1 LYKSNKSSS
10 CKSGEE
16 FENGVI
22 EKFIGFKIE
31 YMFKNHFKIAWR
43 SLLRNKAYSTLNIL
57 GLATGMGVALII
69 GLWVYYQYSY
79 DKFLPHYKQLYQV
92 RRNFY
97 GNGDTMNYGGTSLKL
112 ATILRNQI
120 PEIQY
125 VSETD
130 GFGMHGLMVGDK
142 KFYIEGGQVGN
153 DFLKMFQY
161 DLVKGNASTVLNNPY
176 SIVLT
181 QSTAKALFGK
191 EDPLNKVVRF
201 DNKNDLKVTG
211 VLKDIASNSTLQ
223 FSYLVPFSYLEST
236 DDFTKIARTKGFGW
250 TNFMVFVKL
259 KPGISYTQVAPK
271 LKDLEKTET
280 DNFMSL
286 KTNIILDNV
295 ANWHLYENF
304 DKGKL
309 TTGFIEYV
317 NIFTLIGILVLLIA
331 CINFINLTTARSE
344 KRAKEVGVRKAIGSG
359 KNQLIFQFLT
369 ESVLLTFIAFI
380 FSLLFVQL
388 ALPAFNSLTSSNIK
402 IPFTNVMFWLI
413 ALSCVLLTGLVAGS
427 RPAFYLSS
435 FEPVKV
441 LKGKLHI
448 GKSAALPRKVLVVL
462 QFSCS
467 IALIICT
474 YIIYQQV
481 QYAKD
486 KPSGYDKNRL
496 MITDMNADLGSN
508 YTAIR
513 NDLIEKGI
521 AASVTTATASVT
533 TGGNHRDVEEWSGKR
548 PGESVDMGW
557 IRVSDDYFKT
567 LGMSMKEGRDFN
579 SPSDTL
585 NVIFNEAAVK
595 LLRLKNPLNQTITWI
610 DTKFRIIGIVK
621 NALMASPFGQADPT
635 MFFYDAHPQDV
646 IMYRLSSNIKTQD
659 AITKLTSIFNKYN
672 PAYPYTYT
680 FADDNY
686 AAKFNLEILIGKLAG
701 LFAGLAIFISCLGL
715 FGLAAYIAE
724 QRTKEIGIR
733 KVLGASVS
741 QVWLLLSK
749 DFIVLVLI
757 SCVIASPVVF
767 YYMHNWLQQYDYRIT
782 IAPFV
787 FVVAGIVAIVI
798 TIITISF
805 HAIKAAV
812 ANPVK
817 SLRTE

>member
-1 LYKSNKSSS
+1 
-10 CKSGEE
+10 
-16 FENGVI
+16 
-22 EKFIGFKIE
+22 
-31 YMFKNHFKIAWR
+31 MFKNYFKTAWR
-43 SLLRNKAYSTLNIL
+43 NLVNNKAYSALNIL

-79 DKFLPHYKQLYQV
+79 DKFLPDYKQVYQV

-112 ATILRNQI
+112 ATILRTQI

-125 VSETD
+125 VAETD
-130 GFGMHGLMVGDK
+130 GFSMHGLKVSDK
-142 KFYIEGGQVGN
+142 KFYIKGGQVES

-161 DLVKGNASTVLNNPY
+161 KLLQGNANDVLNNPY

-181 QSTAKALFGK
+181 QSTAKALFGN
-191 EDPLNKVVRF
+191 EDPINKVVRF

-211 VLKDIASNSTLQ
+211 VLKDIPSNSTLQ
-223 FSYLVPFSYLEST
+223 FSYLVPFSYLEAT
-236 DDFTKIARTKGFGW
+236 DDFTKVARTKGFGW
-250 TNFMVFVKL
+250 TNYMVFVKL
-259 KPGISYTQVAPK
+259 KQGISYAQVEPK
-271 LKDLEKTET
+271 LQDLEKTET
-280 DNFMSL
+280 DNFMSM

-304 DKGKL
+304 DKGKR
-309 TTGFIEYV
+309 TTGFIQYV
-317 NIFTLIGILVLLIA
+317 NIFTIIGILVLLIA

-344 KRAKEVGVRKAIGSG
+344 KRAREVGVRKAIGSS
-359 KNQLIFQFLT
+359 KNHLIFQFLA
-369 ESVLLTFIAFI
+369 ESVLLTFISFI

-388 ALPAFNSLTSSNIK
+388 VLPAFNTLTSSDIK
-402 IPFTNVMFWLI
+402 IPFINYTFWLI
-413 ALSCVLLTGLVAGS
+413 ALSCVLLTGLLAGS

-441 LKGKLHI
+441 LKGKI
-448 GKSAALPRKVLVVL
+448 NVGKAAALPRQILVVL

-486 KPSGYDKNRL
+486 RPSGYDQNRL
-496 MITDMNADLGSN
+496 MITNMNEDLGNN
-508 YTAIR
+508 YTAIK
-513 NDLIEKGI
+513 NELIEKNI
-521 AASVTTATASVT
+521 ASSVTTATASVT
-533 TGGNHRDVEEWSGKR
+533 DGANHRDVEEFPGKR

-567 LGMSMKEGRDFN
+567 LGMQMKEGRNFD

-595 LLRLKNPLNQTITWI
+595 LLRLKDPLNQTITWI

-621 NALMASPFGQADPT
+621 NALMASPFEQADPT

-646 IMYRLSSNIKTQD
+646 IMYRLSSNMKTQD
-659 AITKLTSIFNKYN
+659 AITKLTAIFNQYN

-686 AAKFNLEILIGKLAG
+686 AAKFKLETLLGKLSG
-701 LFAGLAIFISCLGL
+701 LFAALAIFISCLGL
-715 FGLAAYIAE
+715 FGLAAYVAE

-733 KVLGASVS
+733 KVLGASVL
-741 QVWLLLSK
+741 QVWLMLSK

-757 SCVIASPVVF
+757 SCVIASPVAF
-767 YYMHNWLQQYDYRIT
+767 YYMHSWLQQYDYRI
-782 IAPFV
+782 IINPAV
-787 FVVAGIVAIVI
+787 FFVAGITAIMI

-805 HAIKAAV
+805 QAIKAAI

>member
-1 LYKSNKSSS
+1 
-10 CKSGEE
+10 
-16 FENGVI
+16 
-22 EKFIGFKIE
+22 
-31 YMFKNHFKIAWR
+31 MFKNYFKTAWR
-43 SLLRNKAYSTLNIL
+43 SLLKNRAYSTLNIL
-57 GLATGMGVALII
+57 GLATGMAVALII

-79 DKFLPHYKQLYQV
+79 DKFLSNYKQIYQV

-125 VSETD
+125 VAETD
-130 GFGMHGLMVGDK
+130 GFGMHGLKVDDK
-142 KFYIEGGQVGN
+142 KFYINGGQVGN
-153 DFLKMFQY
+153 DFLKIFQY
-161 DLVKGNASTVLNNPY
+161 DLSEGNANTVLNNPH

-181 QSTAKALFGK
+181 QSTAKALFGN
-191 EDPLNKVVRF
+191 EDPLNKIVRF

-211 VLKDIASNSTLQ
+211 VLKDIPSNSTLQ

-250 TNFMVFVKL
+250 TNFMTFVKL
-259 KPGISYTQVAPK
+259 KPGISYAQVEPK
-271 LKDLEKTET
+271 IRGLEKTET
-280 DNFMSL
+280 DNFMSMA
-286 KTNIILDNV
+286 TNIILDNV
-295 ANWHLYENF
+295 ANWHLYESF
-304 DKGKL
+304 DKGKF
-309 TTGFIEYV
+309 TTGFIQYV
-317 NIFTLIGILVLLIA
+317 NIFTVIGILVLLIA

-344 KRAKEVGVRKAIGSG
+344 KRAREVGVRKAIGSG
-359 KNQLIFQFLT
+359 RNHLIFQFLT

-388 ALPAFNSLTSSNIK
+388 ALPAFNSLTSSGIQ
-402 IPFTNVMFWLI
+402 IPFGNPIFWLI
-413 ALSCVLLTGLVAGS
+413 ALSCVILTGLVAGS
-427 RPAFYLSS
+427 SPAFYLSS

-441 LKGKLHI
+441 LKGKIHV
-448 GKSAALPRKVLVVL
+448 GKAAALPRQILVVL

-486 KPSGYDKNRL
+486 RPSGYDKSRL
-496 MITDMNADLGSN
+496 MITDMNADLGNN

-513 NDLIEKGI
+513 NELIEKGI
-521 AASVTTATASVT
+521 AEAVTTATASVT
-533 TGGNHRDVEEWSGKR
+533 AGGNHRDVEEWPGKR

-567 LGMSMKEGRDFN
+567 LGMSLKEGRDFDL
-579 SPSDTL
+579 PSDTV

-595 LLRLKNPLNQTITWI
+595 LLRLQNPLNQTITWI
-610 DTKFRIIGIVK
+610 DTRFKIIGIAK
-621 NALMASPFGQADPT
+621 NALMASPFQQADPT
-635 MFFYDAHPQDV
+635 MFFYDSHPQDV

-659 AITKLTSIFNKYN
+659 AISKLTSIFNRYN

-686 AAKFNLEILIGKLAG
+686 AAKFKLEVLIGKLSG
-701 LFAGLAIFISCLGL
+701 LFAALAIFISCLGL
-715 FGLAAYIAE
+715 FGLAAYIVE
-724 QRTKEIGIR
+724 QRAKEIGIR
-733 KVLGASVS
+733 KVLGASIS

-757 SCVIASPVVF
+757 SCVIASPIAF
-767 YYMHNWLQQYDYRIT
+767 YYMHDWLQQYDYRIMIT
-782 IAPFV
+782 PFV
-787 FVVAGIVAIVI
+787 FVIAAITAVVI
-798 TIITISF
+798 TIATISF
-805 HAIKAAV
+805 QSIKAAI
-812 ANPVK
+812 ANPVEA
-817 SLRTE
+817 LRSE

>member
-1 LYKSNKSSS
+1 MIKNY
-10 CKSGEE
+10 
-16 FENGVI
+16 
-22 EKFIGFKIE
+22 FKT
-31 YMFKNHFKIAWR
+31 AWR
-43 SLLRNKAYSTLNIL
+43 SLLKNKTYSVLNIL
-57 GLATGMGVALII
+57 GLATGIGVALII

-79 DKFLPHYKQLYQV
+79 DKFLLDYKQVYQV

-112 ATILRNQI
+112 ATILRTQI

-125 VSETD
+125 VAETD

-142 KFYIEGGQVGN
+142 KFYINGGQVGN
-153 DFLKMFQY
+153 DFLKIFQY
-161 DLVKGNASTVLNNPY
+161 DLVEGNANTVLNNPY

-181 QSTAKALFGK
+181 QSTAKALFGND
-191 EDPLNKVVRF
+191 DPLDKVVRF
-201 DNKNDLKVTG
+201 DNRNDLKVTG
-211 VLKDIASNSTLQ
+211 VLKDIPSNSTLQ

-236 DDFTKIARTKGFGW
+236 DDFTKLARTKGFGW
-250 TNFMVFVKL
+250 TNFMTFVKL
-259 KPGISYTQVAPK
+259 KSGISYAQVAPK
-271 LKDLEKTET
+271 LRDIEKTET
-280 DNFMSL
+280 DNFMSM

-295 ANWHLYENF
+295 ANWHMYENF

-309 TTGFIEYV
+309 VTGFIEYV
-317 NIFTLIGILVLLIA
+317 NIFTIIGILVLLIG
-331 CINFINLTTARSE
+331 CINFVNLTTARSE
-344 KRAKEVGVRKAIGSG
+344 KRAREVGVRKAIGSG

-380 FSLLFVQL
+380 FSILFVQL
-388 ALPAFNSLTSSNIK
+388 ALPAFNSLTNSQIK
-402 IPFTNVMFWLI
+402 IPFNNVIFWMI
-413 ALSCVLLTGLVAGS
+413 ALSCVLITGLVAGS

-441 LKGKLHI
+441 LKGKIHF
-448 GKSAALPRKVLVVL
+448 GKAAALPRKVLVVL

-486 KPSGYDKNRL
+486 RPSGYDKNRL
-496 MITDMNADLGSN
+496 MITDMNADLGNN
-508 YTAIR
+508 YTAIK

-533 TGGNHRDVEEWSGKR
+533 TGGNHRDVEEWQGKR

-567 LGMSMKEGRDFN
+567 LGMPMKEGRDFN
-579 SPSDTL
+579 APSDTS

-595 LLRLKNPLNQTITWI
+595 LLRLKNPLNQTIKWI

-621 NALMASPFGQADPT
+621 NALMKSPFEQADPT

-659 AITKLTSIFNKYN
+659 AIVKLTSIFNKYN

-686 AAKFNLEILIGKLAG
+686 AAKFKLEVLIGKLAG
-701 LFAGLAIFISCLGL
+701 LFAALAIFISCLGL

-757 SCVIASPVVF
+757 SCVIASPVAF
-767 YYMHNWLQQYDYRIT
+767 YYMHDWLQQYDYRIK

-787 FVVAGIVAIVI
+787 FVVAGVAAL
-798 TIITISF
+798 IITIATISF
-805 HAIKAAV
+805 QSIKAAI

-817 SLRTE
+817 SLKTE

>member
-1 LYKSNKSSS
+1 KITHQKSTS
-10 CKSGEE
+10 
-16 FENGVI
+16 
-22 EKFIGFKIE
+22 
-31 YMFKNHFKIAWR
+31 MFKNYFKTAWR
-43 SLLRNKAYSTLNIL
+43 SLVNNKAYSALNIL
-57 GLATGMGVALII
+57 GLATGMAVALII

-79 DKFLPHYKQLYQV
+79 DKFLPDYKRVYQV

-112 ATILRNQI
+112 ATILRTQI
-120 PEIQY
+120 PEVQY
-125 VSETD
+125 VAETD
-130 GFGMHGLMVGDK
+130 GFSMHGLKVDNK
-142 KFYIEGGQVGN
+142 KFYIKGGQVGS

-161 DLVKGNASTVLNNPY
+161 TLLEGNANDVLNNPY

-181 QSTAKALFGK
+181 QSIAKALFGNK
-191 EDPLNKVVRF
+191 DPINKVVRF

-211 VLKDIASNSTLQ
+211 VLKDIPSNSTLQ

-236 DDFTKIARTKGFGW
+236 DDFTKTARTKGFGW
-250 TNFMVFVKL
+250 TNYMVFVKL
-259 KPGISYTQVAPK
+259 KDGISYAQVEPK
-271 LKDLEKTET
+271 IKDLEKTET
-280 DNFMSL
+280 DNFMSM

-309 TTGFIEYV
+309 TTGFIQYV
-317 NIFTLIGILVLLIA
+317 NIFTIIGILVLLIA

-344 KRAKEVGVRKAIGSG
+344 KRAREVGVRKAIGSG
-359 KNQLIFQFLT
+359 KSHLIFQFLI

-380 FSLLFVQL
+380 FSLLFVQVT
-388 ALPAFNSLTSSNIK
+388 LPAFNTLTNSDIK
-402 IPFTNVMFWLI
+402 IPFTNYTFWLI
-413 ALSCVLLTGLVAGS
+413 ALSCVLLTGLLAGS

-441 LKGKLHI
+441 LKGKI
-448 GKSAALPRKVLVVL
+448 NVGKAAALPRQILVVL

-486 KPSGYDKNRL
+486 RPSGYDQNRL
-496 MITDMNADLGSN
+496 MITNMNEDLGNN
-508 YTAIR
+508 YTAIK
-513 NDLIEKGI
+513 NELIEKNI
-521 AASVTTATASVT
+521 ASSVTTATASVT
-533 TGGNHRDVEEWSGKR
+533 DGANHRDVEDFPGKR

-557 IRVSDDYFKT
+557 IKVSDDYFKT
-567 LGMSMKEGRDFN
+567 LGMQMKDGRNFD

-610 DTKFRIIGIVK
+610 DTKFKIIGMVK
-621 NALMASPFGQADPT
+621 NALMQSPFEQADPT
-635 MFFYDAHPQDV
+635 MFFYDPHPQDV

-659 AITKLTSIFNKYN
+659 AITKLTSIFNQYN

-686 AAKFNLEILIGKLAG
+686 AAKFKLETLIGKLSG
-701 LFAGLAIFISCLGL
+701 LFAALAVFISCLGL
-715 FGLAAYIAE
+715 FGLAAYVAE

-741 QVWLLLSK
+741 QVWLMLSK

-757 SCVIASPVVF
+757 SCVIASPVAY
-767 YYMHNWLQQYDYRIT
+767 YYMHDWLQQYDYRIT
-782 IAPFV
+782 ISAVV
-787 FVVAGIVAIVI
+787 FFVAGIMAILI
-798 TIITISF
+798 TIVTISF
-805 HAIKAAV
+805 QAIKAAI

>member
-1 LYKSNKSSS
+1 
-10 CKSGEE
+10 
-16 FENGVI
+16 
-22 EKFIGFKIE
+22 
-31 YMFKNHFKIAWR
+31 MFKNYFKTAWR
-43 SLLRNKAYSTLNIL
+43 GLIKNKVYSALNIL
-57 GLATGMGVALII
+57 GLATGMAVALLIS
-69 GLWVYYQYSY
+69 LWVYNQYSY
-79 DKFLPHYKQLYQV
+79 DKFLPDYKQLYQV

-112 ATILRNQI
+112 ATILRTQI

-125 VSETD
+125 VAETD
-130 GFGMHGLMVGDK
+130 GFGMHGLKVGDK
-142 KFYIEGGQVGN
+142 KFYINGGQVAN

-161 DLVKGNASTVLNNPY
+161 KLIEGNANAVLNNPY

-181 QSTAKALFGK
+181 QSIAKALFGN

-211 VLKDIASNSTLQ
+211 VLKDVPSNSTLQ

-236 DDFTKIARTKGFGW
+236 DDFTKLARTKGFGW

-259 KPGISYTQVAPK
+259 KPGISYAQMAPK
-271 LKDLEKTET
+271 IRDLQKTET
-280 DNFMSL
+280 DNFMSM
-286 KTNIILDNV
+286 KTNIVLDNV

-304 DKGKL
+304 ENGKQVS
-309 TTGFIEYV
+309 GFIEYV
-317 NIFTLIGILVLLIA
+317 NIFTIIGILVLLIA

-344 KRAKEVGVRKAIGSG
+344 KRAKEVGIRKAIGSE
-359 KNQLIFQFLT
+359 KIHLIFQFLI
-369 ESVLLTFIAFI
+369 ESVLLTFIAFV

-388 ALPAFNSLTSSNIK
+388 ALPAFNTLTSSAIK
-402 IPFTNVMFWLI
+402 IPFTNYIFWLI
-413 ALSCVLLTGLVAGS
+413 AFGCVLITALLAGS

-441 LKGKLHI
+441 LKGKI
-448 GKSAALPRKVLVVL
+448 YAGKAAALPRKVLVVL

-486 KPSGYDKNRL
+486 RPSGYDKDRL
-496 MITDMNADLGSN
+496 MITDMNEDLGNN

-513 NDLIEKGI
+513 NQLIEQGI
-521 AASVTTATASVT
+521 ATSVTTATASVT
-533 TGGNHRDVEEWSGKR
+533 RGGNHRDVEDWQGKR

-567 LGMSMKEGRDFN
+567 LGMTMKEGLNFEA
-579 SPSDTL
+579 PSDTL

-610 DTKFRIIGIVK
+610 DTKFRIIGVVK
-621 NALMASPFGQADPT
+621 NALMASPFEQADPT
-635 MFFYDAHPQDV
+635 MFFYDSHPQDV

-659 AITKLTSIFNKYN
+659 AITKLSAVFNKYN
-672 PAYPYTYT
+672 PAYPYTYA
-680 FADDNY
+680 FADDSY
-686 AAKFNLEILIGKLAG
+686 AAKFKLETLIGKLSG
-701 LFAGLAIFISCLGL
+701 LFAALAIFISCLGL

-724 QRTKEIGIR
+724 QRTKEIGVR

-757 SCVIASPVVF
+757 SCVIASPVAF
-767 YYMHNWLQQYDYRIT
+767 YYMHSWLQQYDYRIT
-782 IAPFV
+782 ISPFV
-787 FVVAGIVAIVI
+787 FFVAAIAAIVI
-798 TIITISF
+798 TIATISLQ
-805 HAIKAAV
+805 AIKAAL

>member
-1 LYKSNKSSS
+1 
-10 CKSGEE
+10 
-16 FENGVI
+16 
-22 EKFIGFKIE
+22 
-31 YMFKNHFKIAWR
+31 MFKNYFKTAWR
-43 SLLRNKAYSTLNIL
+43 SLSRNKAYSALNIL

-79 DKFLPHYKQLYQV
+79 DKFLPDYKQVYQV

-97 GNGDTMNYGGTSLKL
+97 GNGDTMNYAGTSLKL
-112 ATILRNQI
+112 ATILRTQI
-120 PEIQY
+120 PEIES
-125 VSETD
+125 VAETD
-130 GFGMHGLMVGDK
+130 GFGMHGLMVADK
-142 KFYIEGGQVGN
+142 KFYTNGGQVGN

-161 DLVKGNASTVLNNPY
+161 DLLEGNANTVLNNPY

-191 EDPLNKVVRF
+191 GDPLNKLVRF

-211 VLKDIASNSTLQ
+211 VLKDIPSNSTLQ

-236 DDFTKIARTKGFGW
+236 DDFTKLARTKGFGW

-259 KPGISYTQVAPK
+259 KPGISYAQVAPK
-271 LKDLEKTET
+271 IRDLEKTET
-280 DNFMSL
+280 DNFMSV

-309 TTGFIEYV
+309 TTGFIQYV
-317 NIFTLIGILVLLIA
+317 NIFTIIGILVLLIA

-344 KRAKEVGVRKAIGSG
+344 KRAREVGVRKAIGST
-359 KNQLIFQFLT
+359 KNHLIFQFLT
-369 ESVLLTFIAFI
+369 ESLLLTFIAFI
-380 FSLLFVQL
+380 FSILFVQL
-388 ALPAFNSLTSSNIK
+388 ALPAFNSLTNSHIK
-402 IPFTNVMFWLI
+402 IPLTNYIFWLI
-413 ALSCVLLTGLVAGS
+413 VLSCVLLTGLVAAS

-441 LKGKLHI
+441 LKGKIHV
-448 GKSAALPRKVLVVL
+448 GKAAALPRKVLVVL

-481 QYAKD
+481 QYAKER
-486 KPSGYDKNRL
+486 PSGYDKNRL
-496 MITDMNADLGSN
+496 MITDMNADIGNN
-508 YTAIR
+508 YVAIK
-513 NDLIEKGI
+513 NELIEKGI

-533 TGGNHRDVEEWSGKR
+533 TGGNHRDVEEWEGKR

-567 LGMSMKEGRDFN
+567 LGMQMKEGRNFG

-610 DTKFRIIGIVK
+610 DTKFRIVGIVK
-621 NALMASPFGQADPT
+621 NALMASPFAQADPT

-659 AITKLTSIFNKYN
+659 AITNLTSIFNKYN

-680 FADDNY
+680 FADDGY
-686 AAKFNLEILIGKLAG
+686 AAKFKLEVLIGKLAG
-701 LFAGLAIFISCLGL
+701 LFAALAIFISCLGL

-757 SCVIASPVVF
+757 SCVIASPVAF
-767 YYMHNWLQQYDYRIT
+767 YYMHDWLQQYNYRIT
-782 IAPFV
+782 IAPLV
-787 FVVAGIVAIVI
+787 FVAAAIAALII

-805 HAIKAAV
+805 QAIKAAI

>member
-1 LYKSNKSSS
+1 
-10 CKSGEE
+10 
-16 FENGVI
+16 
-22 EKFIGFKIE
+22 
-31 YMFKNHFKIAWR
+31 MFKNYFKTAWR
-43 SLLRNKAYSTLNIL
+43 SLQNNKAYSALNIL
-57 GLATGMGVALII
+57 GLATGMAVALII
-69 GLWVYYQYSY
+69 GLWVYDQYSY
-79 DKFLPHYKQLYQV
+79 DKFLPGYNQAYQV
-92 RRNFY
+92 RRKFY
-97 GNGDTMNYGGTSLKL
+97 GNGDTMTYGGTSLKL
-112 ATILRNQI
+112 ATILRTEI

-125 VSETD
+125 VAETD
-130 GFGMHGLMVGDK
+130 GFGMHGLKAGDK
-142 KFYIEGGQVGN
+142 KFYINGGQVAN
-153 DFLKMFQY
+153 DFLKIFKY
-161 DLVKGNASTVLNNPY
+161 ELLEGNENAVLNNPY

-181 QSTAKALFGK
+181 QSTAKALFGN
-191 EDPLNKVVRF
+191 EDPINKVVRF

-211 VLKDIASNSTLQ
+211 VLKDIPSNSTLQ

-259 KPGISYTQVAPK
+259 KPGISYAQVEPK
-271 LKDLEKTET
+271 IRDLEKTET
-280 DNFMSL
+280 DNFMSM

-309 TTGFIEYV
+309 TTGFIQYV
-317 NIFTLIGILVLLIA
+317 SIFTIIGILVLLIA
-331 CINFINLTTARSE
+331 CINFINLSTARSE

-359 KNQLIFQFLT
+359 KNHLIFQFLT
-369 ESVLLTFIAFI
+369 ESLLLTFIAFV

-388 ALPAFNSLTSSNIK
+388 ALPAFNSLTNSNIK
-402 IPFTNVMFWLI
+402 IPFTNYIFWLI
-413 ALSCVLLTGLVAGS
+413 ASGCVLLTGLVAGA

-441 LKGKLHI
+441 LKGKVHV
-448 GKSAALPRKVLVVL
+448 GKAAALPRQILVVL

-486 KPSGYDKNRL
+486 RPTGYDKNRL
-496 MITDMNADLGSN
+496 MITDMNADLNNN
-508 YTAIR
+508 YTAIK
-513 NDLIEKGI
+513 NELIEKNI
-521 AASVTTATASVT
+521 ASSVTTATASVT
-533 TGGNHRDVEEWSGKR
+533 AGANHRDVEEWPGKQQ
-548 PGESVDMGW
+548 GESVDMGW
-557 IRVSDDYFKT
+557 LRVSDDYFKT
-567 LGMSMKEGRDFN
+567 LGMQMKEGRNFE

-595 LLRLKNPLNQTITWI
+595 LLRLKDPLNQTITWI

-621 NALMASPFGQADPT
+621 NALMASPFEQADAT
-635 MFFYDAHPQDV
+635 MFFYDPHPQDV
-646 IMYRLSSNIKTQD
+646 IMYRLSPNVKTQD

-672 PAYPYTYT
+672 PAYPYSYT
-680 FADDNY
+680 FADDSY
-686 AAKFNLEILIGKLAG
+686 AAKFKLETLIGKLSG
-701 LFAGLAIFISCLGL
+701 LFAALAIFISCLGL

-749 DFIVLVLI
+749 DFIMLVFI
-757 SCVIASPVVF
+757 SCVIAAPVAF

-787 FVVAGIVAIVI
+787 FIVSGIAAL
-798 TIITISF
+798 IITIVTISF
-805 HAIKAAV
+805 QAIKAAM
-812 ANPVK
+812 ANPVR

>member
-1 LYKSNKSSS
+1 MFRNY
-10 CKSGEE
+10 
-16 FENGVI
+16 
-22 EKFIGFKIE
+22 FKT
-31 YMFKNHFKIAWR
+31 AWR
-43 SLLRNKAYSTLNIL
+43 SLIKNKTYSTLNIL

-79 DKFLPHYKQLYQV
+79 DRFLPDYKQVYQV

-112 ATILRNQI
+112 ATILRDQV

-125 VSETD
+125 VAETD
-130 GFGMHGLMVGDK
+130 GFGMHGLSVADK
-142 KFYIEGGQVGN
+142 KFYINGGQVGN

-161 DLVKGNASTVLNNPY
+161 DLLEGNANSVLNNPY

-181 QSTAKALFGK
+181 QGTAKALFGNQ
-191 EDPLNKVVRF
+191 DPINKVVRF

-211 VLKDIASNSTLQ
+211 VLKDIPSNSTLQ

-236 DDFTKIARTKGFGW
+236 NDFVKLARTKGFGW
-250 TNFMVFVKL
+250 TNFMTFVKL
-259 KPGISYTQVAPK
+259 KPGISNAQVAPK
-271 LKDLEKTET
+271 LKNLEKTET
-280 DNFMSL
+280 DNFMSMA
-286 KTNIILDNV
+286 TNIILDPV

-309 TTGFIEYV
+309 VSGFIEYV
-317 NIFTLIGILVLLIA
+317 NIFTIIGILVLLIA

-344 KRAKEVGVRKAIGSG
+344 KRAREVGVRKAIGSG
-359 KNQLIFQFLT
+359 KNHLIFQFLT

-380 FSLLFVQL
+380 FSILFVRL
-388 ALPAFNSLTSSNIK
+388 ALPAFNILTGAFIK
-402 IPFTNVMFWLI
+402 IPFTNAIFWLI
-413 ALSCVLLTGLVAGS
+413 ALGCVLLTGLIAGS

-441 LKGKLHI
+441 LKGKIHV
-448 GKSAALPRKVLVVL
+448 GKAAALPRKVLVVL

-486 KPSGYDKNRL
+486 RPLGYDKDRL
-496 MITDMNADLGSN
+496 MITDMNEDLGSN
-508 YTAIR
+508 YTAVK
-513 NDLIEKGI
+513 NELIEKGI
-521 AASVTTATASVT
+521 AESVTTATASVT
-533 TGGNHRDVEEWSGKR
+533 TGGNHRDVEEWPGKR

-557 IRVSDDYFKT
+557 IRVSDGYFKT
-567 LGMSMKEGRDFN
+567 LGMAMKEGRDFN
-579 SPSDTL
+579 GSSDTL

-595 LLRLKNPLNQTITWI
+595 LLRLQNPLNQTITWI
-610 DTKFRIIGIVK
+610 DTKFRIVGIVK
-621 NALMASPFGQADPT
+621 NALMGSPFAPADPT
-635 MFFYDAHPQDV
+635 MFFYDPNPQDV
-646 IMYRLSSNIKTQD
+646 IMYRLPPAIESQD
-659 AITKLTSIFNKYN
+659 AIAKLTSIFNKYN

-680 FADDNY
+680 FADDGY
-686 AAKFNLEILIGKLAG
+686 AAKFKLEVLIGKLAG

-741 QVWLLLSK
+741 QVWLMLSK

-757 SCVIASPVVF
+757 SCIIASPVAF
-767 YYMHNWLQQYDYRIT
+767 YYVRGWLQQYEYRVT
-782 IAPFV
+782 ISPLV
-787 FVVAGIVAIVI
+787 FIMAGVAAIVI
-798 TIITISF
+798 TIATISF
-805 HAIKAAV
+805 QAIKAAI
-812 ANPVK
+812 ANPEK